1 MKQITK
7 RLVLLGIVSLALTS
21 CELSFNP
28 FDFSGWGNSNTS
40 SDTSDDTS
48 SNGDNTSS
56 SEDGSSSSNGGA
68 SSTSSGNSTNSS
80 SSTSSSSSSSSAQP
94 VLPDPD
100 ELTATKPSS
109 TYMNIS
115 QNNPSGKASTP
126 SVNKAK
132 LLVIPVWFENDSANY
147 INESKKE
154 DLKKDIET
162 AYFGTNEETGW
173 RSVKTYYEEE
183 SHGALTISGT
193 VSDWYTE
200 TRSVSQFASESNG
213 SSMTKSLASTASNWY
228 FNNNPSES
236 RSDYDL
242 DSDGYLD
249 GVMLIYAYPD
259 YSALGNYSY
268 RNLWA
273 YCFWVAGNNA
283 SYLSPKANQYFWASY
298 DFMFSYGTAAEHTG
312 KSRRGSGH
320 TDHCNIDAHT
330 YIHEMGHMFG
340 LDDYYDYSQQY
351 NSAGG
356 FSMQDHNIG
365 GHDAY
370 SVLALG
376 WGEAYIPTETV
387 TINLKPMQSS
397 GEMILLTP
405 EWNEHNSPFD
415 EYLLLE
421 YYTPTGLN
429 EFDTNYRYGNYVQGP
444 NTRGIRLWHVDA
456 RLTSYRGSYTFSGLL
471 TNPNDKTGYGVV
483 TAMTNTYDGNGVSS
497 GYLSPLGSEYYN
509 FNLLQLIHN
518 DKTIDNSASKRN
530 LSAESLFK
538 TNDTFDM
545 SSYGDQFYR
554 NGKLNSNSDLGF
566 TFTVNGFTDE
576 FASITVTKI

>member
-56 SEDGSSSSNGGA
+56 SEDGSSSFNGGA

-200 TRSVSQFASESNG
+200 TRSVSQFASESN
-213 SSMTKSLASTASNWY
+213 
-228 FNNNPSES
+228 
-236 RSDYDL
+236 
-242 DSDGYLD
+242 
-249 GVMLIYAYPD
+249 I
-259 YSALGNYSY
+259 
-268 RNLWA
+268 
-273 YCFWVAGNNA
+273 
-283 SYLSPKANQYFWASY
+283 Q
-298 DFMFSYGTAAEHTG
+298 
-312 KSRRGSGH
+312 
-320 TDHCNIDAHT
+320 I
-330 YIHEMGHMFG
+330 I
-340 LDDYYDYSQQY
+340 
-351 NSAGG
+351 
-356 FSMQDHNIG
+356 
-365 GHDAY
+365 
-370 SVLALG
+370 VL
-376 WGEAYIPTETV
+376 
-387 TINLKPMQSS
+387 
-397 GEMILLTP
+397 
-405 EWNEHNSPFD
+405 
-415 EYLLLE
+415 
-421 YYTPTGLN
+421 
-429 EFDTNYRYGNYVQGP
+429 
-444 NTRGIRLWHVDA
+444 
-456 RLTSYRGSYTFSGLL
+456 
-471 TNPNDKTGYGVV
+471 
-483 TAMTNTYDGNGVSS
+483 
-497 GYLSPLGSEYYN
+497 
-509 FNLLQLIHN
+509 
-518 DKTIDNSASKRN
+518 
-530 LSAESLFK
+530 
-538 TNDTFDM
+538 
-545 SSYGDQFYR
+545 
-554 NGKLNSNSDLGF
+554 
-566 TFTVNGFTDE
+566 
-576 FASITVTKI
+576 